1 MINNIEKSIRRI
13 TEIIALIGLFLL
25 LIQAF
30 AIFIDVL
37 LRLFLNSP
45 VFGME
50 DINQLLISVI
60 LASFFPILLI
70 NSKNITIDFLGRIL
84 GEKIK
89 VWLDVLGQLVTLLL
103 FVLVVWQLTIFSIE
117 VSNQHTAILQV
128 PIAPFWWLTSGLI
141 ALCLPAQLLVTLST
155 IHQAINPDAS
165 GSITVGND

>member
-25 LIQAF
+25 LIQAV
-30 AIFIDVL
+30 AIVIDVL

-70 NSKNITIDFLGRIL
+70 NSKNITIDFLGQIL

-89 VWLDVLGQLVTLLL
+89 VWLDALGQLVTLLL

-117 VSNQHTAILQV
+117 VSNQHTLILQV